1 MAYCSVDFYQINV
14 RIGLLNIVI
23 FIDMKDI
30 ILKVLRE
37 VIEQQ
42 ELGEKTRTLKN
53 ARRVTLYPKSAKKA
67 NPLRF
72 RPEIREDSTD
82 YGNNLSPEKLD
93 YIKKIIDSSDRINWS
108 ELKYVGIDWHKNHR
122 QIYRLLSKK
131 IGSREDIIKKVDDIL
146 LNKIHTID
154 DCGTY
159 NFNFIVYNYDLEQD
173 TDGVYYINEVDCI
186 IDQSGTVTLI
196 NLSDEPISFE
206 KLNDDPDNEYES
218 ILWELGYEIQDC
230 IKDELGDIL
239 TQYTGVEVEDVDI
252 RPGKKEDFE

>member
-1 MAYCSVDFYQINV
+1 MAYCSVDFYKINV

-53 ARRVTLYPKSAKKA
+53 ARKVTLYPKSAKKA

-72 RPEIREDSTD
+72 RPEIREDRID

-108 ELKYVGIDWHKNHR
+108 ELKYVGIDWAKNHR

-173 TDGVYYINEVDCI
+173 TDGVYYINEEKIWIYSI
-186 IDQSGTVTLI
+186 IISIAILNSIYVIFFYPYTLGQQFTQVELRNVFYYLILFYLIITVSL
-196 NLSDEPISFE
+196 LLYKALF
-206 KLNDDPDNEYES
+206 
-218 ILWELGYEIQDC
+218 
-230 IKDELGDIL
+230 
-239 TQYTGVEVEDVDI
+239 TQKI
-252 RPGKKEDFE
+252 KKE